1 MEDLSQ
7 AFEERLQEIEAYLD
21 LLEALE
27 QQVQQGL
34 PKIGVGG
41 LTSTVITV
49 QQQRILYS
57 SVYLQLYNLVEST
70 VSRCLS
76 AVSKVIV
83 DRNLQ
88 PSDLSSDL
96 RREWV
101 RSIARTHTDL
111 GYDKRLE
118 FALELFAHVVQASP
132 MVTFKLEKGGGGNW
146 DDVEI
151 YKLSQRLGLSLNI
164 SNNTHRDIKQ
174 PFRDDKGAL
183 VLIRIL
189 RNKLAHGDLS
199 FAECGENITAHDL
212 RQLTDRVAL
221 YMREVVACFKSSIDA
236 HEFLQPDRRPTGA
249 GA

>member
-1 MEDLSQ
+1 MEDVSQ
-7 AFEERLQEIEAYLD
+7 VFEERLQEIEAYLD
-21 LLEALE
+21 LLEAIE

-34 PKIGVGG
+34 PKIGVGA

-49 QQQRILYS
+49 QQQKILYS
-57 SVYLQLYNLVEST
+57 SVYLQLYNLIEST
-70 VSRCLS
+70 VVQCLNT
-76 AVSKVIV
+76 VSKVIV
-83 DRNLQ
+83 DKNLQ
-88 PSDLSSDL
+88 PSDLSTNL

-101 RSIARTHTDL
+101 QSIARTHTDL

-118 FALELFAHVVQASP
+118 SALELFDHIVKASP
-132 MVTFKLEKGGGGNW
+132 MVNFNLEKGGGGNW
-146 DDVEI
+146 DDVAI

-164 SNNTHRDIKQ
+164 SNKTHRDIKQ

-183 VLIRIL
+183 VLIKSL

-236 HEFLQPDRRPTGA
+236 HEFLQPARRPTGA

>member
-1 MEDLSQ
+1 MEDVSQ